1 MTMKKS
7 ECIQRLPEGGYV
19 FRIYPPNNKSQP
31 LGQSTKVY
39 ASEKECH
46 DAFDCFIDLVA
57 EHRTTDESF
66 VKIKKHSTQGENGI
80 LTQWTFHFYD
90 ESGCEVFTRTMPYCE
105 KTNCVKGI
113 AAVVRYVKELK

>member
-19 FRIYPPNNKSQP
+19 FRIYPSNNKSQP

-46 DAFDCFIDLVA
+46 DAFDRFIDLVA
-57 EHRTTDESF
+57 EHRPTDESF
-66 VKIKKHSTQGENGI
+66 VKAKKHSTQGENGI

-90 ESGCEVFTRTMPYCE
+90 EDGNEVFYRTMLYSTKVACD
-105 KTNCVKGI
+105 TGI
-113 AAVVRYVKELK
+113 AAVIKQVANLK